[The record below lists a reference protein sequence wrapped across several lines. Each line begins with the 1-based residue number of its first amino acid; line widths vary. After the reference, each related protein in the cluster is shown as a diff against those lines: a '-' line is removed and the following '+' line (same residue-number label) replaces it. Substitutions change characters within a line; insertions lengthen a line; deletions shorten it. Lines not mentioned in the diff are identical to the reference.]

1 MVLWYLGA
9 SHWATSRRYPV
20 RVGRYIFRRMPS
32 SIAVWSFWIAVGACA
47 AGQIAILRDTLIS
60 HPPRVPESG
69 TAPAAPASPASRRLH
84 TAGEVMWAVL
94 PGIALVFVLVW
105 TWRAVQSG
113 RAPAPETHAVAP
125 AVPLR

>member
-1 MVLWYLGA
+1 
-9 SHWATSRRYPV
+9 
-20 RVGRYIFRRMPS
+20 MPS

-60 HPPRVPESG
+60 HPPQVPESG